1 LYKNRLA
8 SAQWTIEKNDISG
21 AAKSRHLFA
30 KSSHLTD
37 IGDAMCGD
45 LLSTHN
51 EQG

>member
-8 SAQWTIEKNDISG
+8 SAQWAIEKNEISG

-30 KSSHLTD
+30 EGSHLID

-45 LLSTHN
+45 FTSTHN